1 MRDTPRMRELSATKQ
16 GYKAVGK
23 VAQSVA
29 EDGCLQSHYPTDE
42 GACHKPGPPCETAL
56 PQPGSACE
64 TKEVRLR
71 LTTGVH

>member
-1 MRDTPRMRELSATKQ
+1 MGELSATEQ
-16 GYKAVGK
+16 RYEAVGK

-29 EDGCLQSHYPTDE
+29 KDGCLHSHYPTDE
-42 GACHKPGPPCETAL
+42 GACHKPWPPCETAF

-64 TKEVRLR
+64 TTEVRLR